1 MIKEKGGKE
10 DKPKRG
16 KGGEVACISVRRRL
30 VDDIKATTE
39 TLSGSWS
46 NEIKAGGLT
55 ESPHGLVHPVAALA
69 ARRALP
75 AGLVLVEEAES
86 GDGLDDVHLLVHDDD
101 GRRAQARLR
110 RHQRV
115 EVHHD
120 VVAHPVRIL
129 HVE

>member
-16 KGGEVACISVRRRL
+16 KGGEVACISEEEAC
-30 VDDIKATTE
+30 DDIKATTE
-39 TLSGSWS
+39 TLSAQGV
-46 NEIKAGGLT
+46 GRRDQRLT

-69 ARRALP
+69 AGRALA

-120 VVAHPVRIL
+120 VVAHPVPML

>member
-1 MIKEKGGKE
+1 MISKRPQKPSLGG
-10 DKPKRG
+10 
-16 KGGEVACISVRRRL
+16 SV
-30 VDDIKATTE
+30 D
-39 TLSGSWS
+39 
-46 NEIKAGGLT
+46 EIKAGGRLT

-69 ARRALP
+69 ARRALA

-120 VVAHPVRIL
+120 VVAHPVQML
-129 HVE
+129 HAE